1 MPLSMAKRGEENF
14 VKRILGNTEMRRHL
28 ENLGFVTGAKVKVIN
43 GLNGNLIV
51 NVKETRVAIS
61 KEMAEKILV

>member
-28 ENLGFVTGAKVKVIN
+28 ENLGFVIGAPVKVIN
-43 GLNGNLIV
+43 GLNGDLIV
-51 NVKETRVAIS
+51 SVKDTRVAVS
-61 KEMAEKILV
+61 KEMAEKILI